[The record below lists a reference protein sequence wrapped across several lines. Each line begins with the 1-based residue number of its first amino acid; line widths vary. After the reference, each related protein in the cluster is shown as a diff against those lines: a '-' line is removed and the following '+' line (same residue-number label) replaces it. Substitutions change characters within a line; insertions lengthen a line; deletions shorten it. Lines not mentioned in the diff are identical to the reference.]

1 MIYTIGHSTH
11 PEKEFIA
18 LLKHYKIQTLM
29 DVRTIPKSRWNPQ
42 FNSAVMQKSLAAAG
56 IEYVH
61 EPDLGGLRKPLKN
74 SINAGWENE
83 GFRGYADY
91 MQTPQFET
99 ALNRLI
105 ELSKKKVIAVM
116 CAEAFYAK
124 CHRKLLSDALLVRAL
139 EVIHIIS
146 EKQTV
151 PHELT
156 PFAKVEGHQI
166 TYPAEQSQLEF

>member
-42 FNSAVMQKSLAAAG
+42 FNSIAMQKSLPAAG
-56 IEYVH
+56 IEYIH
-61 EPDLGGLRKPLKN
+61 EPELGGLRKPAKN
-74 SINAGWENE
+74 SINTGWENE

-91 MQTPQFET
+91 MLTTQFES

-105 ELSKKKVIAVM
+105 HRSKNRVIAVM

-124 CHRKLLSDALLVRAL
+124 CHRKLLSDALIVRGIQ
-139 EVIHIIS
+139 VIHIIS
-146 EKQTV
+146 EKQTI

-156 PFAKVEGHQI
+156 PFAKVQGHQI
-166 TYPAEQSQLEF
+166 TYPPGQSELEF

>member
-11 PEKEFIA
+11 PEEEFIS
-18 LLKHYKIQTLM
+18 LLKHYKIQTLV

-42 FNSAVMQKSLAAAG
+42 FNTAAMQKSLPAAG

-61 EPDLGGLRKPLKN
+61 EPELGGLRKPSNN
-74 SINAGWENE
+74 SINLAWENE

-105 ELSKKKVIAVM
+105 ERSKNKVVAIM
-116 CAEAFYAK
+116 CAEAFFGK
-124 CHRKLLSDALLVRAL
+124 CHRKLLSDALVVRGV
-139 EVIHIIS
+139 EVLHIVS
-146 EKQTV
+146 EKQSV
-151 PHELT
+151 SHELT
-156 PFAKVEGHQI
+156 SFARVSGHRI
-166 TYPAEQSQLEF
+166 TYPAAQSDLEF